1 MSDAADPRV
10 SRRQSALGVGASS
23 LAAVGWGFA
32 GVFASLTSVS
42 GVVLTFY
49 RTWIGTALL
58 TAALYVGGRRMSVHV
73 IRVSAVGGLL
83 LAADMSLFFS
93 SVKLTSVAV
102 TTVIGALQPALV
114 MLMAGRLL
122 GERVDRLNI
131 VWTAVAIVGV
141 AIIVLGGGTP
151 DHHERLGDLLAVG
164 SLLAWA
170 GYFVAAKR
178 AQPRIDALDY
188 TAGVTLVAAAATSV
202 VVLVSRASFGVE
214 HGRDW
219 LWICLLAVVPT
230 GAHLMMNW
238 AHRYLDA
245 SISSVIGSANPIVAA
260 IAAYFV
266 LGQGLDPLQIAGGS
280 IGIVAISVVAARRR
294 HVPTSPV
301 E

>member
-1 MSDAADPRV
+1 
-10 SRRQSALGVGASS
+10 
-23 LAAVGWGFA
+23 
-32 GVFASLTSVS
+32 
-42 GVVLTFY
+42 
-49 RTWIGTALL
+49 
-58 TAALYVGGRRMSVHV
+58 V
-73 IRVSAVGGLL
+73 IRVAAPGGLL
-83 LAADMSLFFS
+83 LAADMMLFFS

-102 TTVIGALQPALV
+102 ATVISALQPALV

-122 GERVDRLNI
+122 GERVDRRNI
-131 VWTAVAIVGV
+131 AWTALAIAGV

-170 GYFVAAKR
+170 GYFVAAKS

-188 TAGVTLVAAAATSV
+188 TAGVTIVAASAASV
-202 VVLVSRASFGVE
+202 VVLVSRTTFRVT
-214 HGRDW
+214 HGGDW

-260 IAAYFV
+260 VAAYLV
-266 LGQGLDPLQIAGGS
+266 LGQGLDALQIAGGVV
-280 IGIVAISVVAARRR
+280 GILAISVVAARRG
-294 HVPTSPV
+294 HAPASPV
-301 E
+301 K